1 MPIVIDQMN
10 PETTA
15 LIVVDMQNDFI
26 APGAPL
32 ETRMGTEL
40 VPRLKKLIDHARNSG
55 MSVIFTTHA
64 HRRNGCD
71 MGLFGEIHPPIQD
84 RIGLVDDSPGIDI
97 YPDVAPQ
104 GDEVVIKKHRYS
116 AFFGTDLD
124 IILRTGKIETVIVTG
139 VTTENCCHATARD
152 AMFNGYR
159 VAFISD
165 ATGTYDYPDV
175 GFGAIAAQEV
185 HRVTLSVLGVSTAHV
200 MTTDELIN
208 KTALSAAQNTVVK

>member
-1 MPIVIDQMN
+1 MAIQIDQINPASTAVIVI
-10 PETTA
+10 
-15 LIVVDMQNDFI
+15 DMQNDFI

-32 ETRMGTEL
+32 ETPMGMEL
-40 VPRLKKLIDHARNSG
+40 MPRLQRLMAHARQTG
-55 MSVIFTTHA
+55 MQVIFTAHA

-71 MGLFGEIHPPIQD
+71 MGLFGEIYPPIQNQL
-84 RIGLVDDSPGIDI
+84 GLVDDTAGVDI

-124 IILRTGKIETVIVTG
+124 IILRTRKIDTVVITG

-152 AMFNGYR
+152 AMFNGYK

-165 ATGTYDYPDV
+165 ATGTYDYPDA
-175 GFGAIAAQEV
+175 GFGAIPAQEV
-185 HRVTLSVLGVSTAHV
+185 HRVTLGVLAVSTAHV
-200 MTTDELIN
+200 MTTDELIE
-208 KTALSAAQNTVVK
+208 KTR

>member
-1 MPIVIDQMN
+1 MAIQIDHINPASTAVIVI
-10 PETTA
+10 
-15 LIVVDMQNDFI
+15 DMQNDFI

-32 ETRMGTEL
+32 ETPMGMEL
-40 VPRLKKLIDHARNSG
+40 MPRLQKLMAHARQTG
-55 MSVIFTTHA
+55 MQVIFTAHA

-71 MGLFGEIHPPIQD
+71 MGLFGEIYPPIQNQL
-84 RIGLVDDSPGIDI
+84 GLVDDTAGVDI

-124 IILRTGKIETVIVTG
+124 IILRTRKIDTVVITG

-152 AMFNGYR
+152 AMFNGYK

-165 ATGTYDYPDV
+165 ATGTYDYPDA
-175 GFGAIAAQEV
+175 GFGTIPAQEV
-185 HRVTLSVLGVSTAHV
+185 HRVTLGVLAVSTAHV
-200 MTTDELIN
+200 MTTDELIE
-208 KTALSAAQNTVVK
+208 KTR